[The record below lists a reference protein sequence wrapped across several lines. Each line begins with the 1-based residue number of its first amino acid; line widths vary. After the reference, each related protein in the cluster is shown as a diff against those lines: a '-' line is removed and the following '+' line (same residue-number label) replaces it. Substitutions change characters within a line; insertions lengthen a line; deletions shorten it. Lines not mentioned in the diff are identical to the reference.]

1 MYSSTQ
7 IDASNFVHGV
17 DLAFLVTI
25 GISFFFLIA
34 ITVVMIYFIF
44 RYSKKRNPKATQIEG
59 NTKLEILWTVI
70 PTILVM
76 VMFYYG
82 WAGWKPMREAPKDA
96 LEITAVARMWS
107 FRFEYEN
114 GRITDSLYV
123 PQDKAVKLN
132 LEALDVIH
140 SLYIPA
146 FRVKEDMV
154 PGKIKSM
161 WFIPKSLGN
170 FNLFCA
176 EYCGLQHSYMISGV
190 KVLSQ
195 SDFDKWYSDT
205 LAVASAGEDAIPG
218 AKGLEIL
225 RKNAC
230 NACHSSDGSK
240 LVGPSYKG
248 SFGLKQIVITDGKER
263 EILVDEN
270 YIRKSIYEPNA
281 DLVKGYPSG
290 LMLSYKDLI
299 SEDDLKEILVYIK
312 SLNE

>member
-17 DLAFLVTI
+17 DLAFLITL

-34 ITVVMIYFIF
+34 ITVVMIYFVF
-44 RYSKKRNPKATQIEG
+44 RYNKKRNPRATQIEG
-59 NTKLEILWTVI
+59 SIKLEVIWTII

-82 WAGWKPMREAPKDA
+82 WAGWKPMREAPKNA
-96 LEITAVARMWS
+96 MEITAVARMWS

-114 GRITDSLYV
+114 GRISDSLYV
-123 PQDKAVKLN
+123 PKDQAVKLN

-161 WFIPKSLGN
+161 WFIPKSPGN

-176 EYCGLQHSYMISGV
+176 EYCGLQHSYMTSGV

-195 SDFDKWYSDT
+195 SDFNKWYADT
-205 LAVASAGEDAIPG
+205 MTVGLAEEDAIPG
-218 AKGLEIL
+218 ARGLEIL

-230 NACHSSDGSK
+230 NACHSSDGTK

-248 SFGLKQIVITDGKER
+248 SFGFKQVVITDGKER
-263 EILVDEN
+263 EILVDED
-270 YIRKSIYEPNA
+270 YIRKSIYEPNV
-281 DLVKGYPSG
+281 DMVKGYPRG